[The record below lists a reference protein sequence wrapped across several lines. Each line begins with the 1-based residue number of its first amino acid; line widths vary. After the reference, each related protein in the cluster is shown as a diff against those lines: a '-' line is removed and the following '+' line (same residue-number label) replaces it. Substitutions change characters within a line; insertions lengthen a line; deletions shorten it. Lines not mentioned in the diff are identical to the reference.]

1 MNHTQKLAFISE
13 VMSDAYYFVQMRGLM
28 EQMENDTYDD
38 NFDTAQ
44 SAEKI
49 LDIMDKFYNVC
60 VYIKRHR

>member
-49 LDIMDKFYNVC
+49 LDIMDKFYNLC
-60 VYIKRHR
+60 VYVKQHR

>member
-1 MNHTQKLAFISE
+1 MNNTQKLAFISE
-13 VMSDAYYFVQMRGLM
+13 VMSDAYYFVQMRSLM

>member
-1 MNHTQKLAFISE
+1 MNNTQKLAFISE
-13 VMSDAYYFVQMRGLM
+13 VMSDAYYFVQIKNLM

-49 LDIMDKFYNVC
+49 LDIMDKFYNLC